1 MLTPLAAGNGGYFP
15 PAWGWSAA
23 ALLWAAAIALLVRQ
37 DVETSVAEVVTV
49 SAFGLLTVWMLI
61 SATWSGDT
69 TSAVLEAERTLV
81 YVAGLAALL
90 LVSRRGA
97 IGSLLAGAL
106 FAVAVATAYGLVGRL
121 FPSVHAVGGIADT
134 GRLAEPVGYWNG
146 LGILAAMGAII
157 AIGLAAHARTVP
169 GRIVAIA
176 TLPVVVS
183 ALYFTYSRGALDRVC
198 VRAGRRD
205 RARPQALVPACNHP
219 RRRAAAHARRA
230 RGGHLAG
237 PDACRLARRPSG
249 VRGPPAARS

>member
-23 ALLWAAAIALLVRQ
+23 ALLWAAAIAVLVRQ
-37 DVETSVAEVVTV
+37 DVEFTTAEAVTV

-61 SATWSGDT
+61 SSAWSGDT

-106 FAVAVATAYGLVGRL
+106 AAVTIASAYGLIGRL

-157 AIGLAAHARTVP
+157 ALGLAAHARTVP
-169 GRIVAIA
+169 GRILAA
-176 TLPVVVS
+176 CDAARRGHR
-183 ALYFTYSRGALDRVC
+183 ALLHLQPRRLDRV
-198 VRAGRRD
+198 RRS
-205 RARPQALVPACNHP
+205 A
-219 RRRAAAHARRA
+219 
-230 RGGHLAG
+230 
-237 PDACRLARRPSG
+237 
-249 VRGPPAARS
+249 